1 MKKITLHVLWS
12 LVCLLMSSVDHIQ
25 AQTPVAKNG
34 QLRVIGTK
42 LCNQYGN
49 PIQLRGM
56 STHGIQW
63 YGWGGCLNEA
73 SLDALA
79 YDWGADV
86 LRISL
91 YVQEG
96 GYETDPAGFTA
107 QVNRLI
113 EEATER
119 GMYAL
124 VDWHQLTPGDP
135 NYNLARA
142 KTFFSAI
149 ANQHKNK
156 NNIIYD
162 ICNEPNSGATWAKI
176 KTYADQM
183 IPHIRAIDND
193 AVILVGTHGWSTFGL
208 SGDGSLQDVLNNPLA
223 HPNVMYTFHFYARD
237 HRTAYLNQLNAASDR
252 LPVFV
257 TEFGTQEASGDG
269 PNDFAMAQQFI
280 DLMRNKKIS
289 WTNWNF
295 SDDFR
300 SGAVWQTGTCSN
312 GPWTPAR
319 LKAAGTWIRERILSP
334 ADDFPGGTPVCEPVS
349 ASGNDGNVPTNVLD
363 NNLNTRWSAS
373 GDGQWIQFCL
383 NAATT
388 VSGVQIAFYSGNA
401 RTSSFDILTGSDGIN
416 WTTAAANVVSS
427 GTSLNLETFT
437 FSPRTAKYVRIVGHG
452 NSVNAWN
459 SYTEV
464 KIQTGSGN
472 NQLFT
477 LSPTQDA
484 YVRDGANAT
493 ITHGTT
499 DPAMLM
505 SKVNPTAT
513 TGNNRESYLLF
524 DASAVTGTVNS
535 VELKVYGKVD
545 HTTVTSIPVGVFPV
559 ANTTWT
565 ENTLTWN
572 NRPAS
577 GATALATAAVP
588 GAAFTYV
595 TWDVTNYVRSE
606 ISAGRKIIALAL
618 KSMEANDSRILFNS
632 AEAGSNPPRL
642 LINASAG
649 STQRTIVSA
658 LIDRSTTPA
667 SATGATLQAYPNPFK
682 QNNTIVYK
690 INQGGHVYLSVFDIT
705 GKEVAVL
712 VNGHLPAG
720 SHRAAFEPRHLPA
733 GLYTLKLVH
742 NGKITTAKL
751 VKE

>member
-1 MKKITLHVLWS
+1 MWS
-12 LVCLLMSSVDHIQ
+12 LLCLLTASVSE

-135 NYNLARA
+135 NYNLTRA

-208 SGDGSLQDVLNNPLA
+208 SGDGSLQDVLNNPLTF
-223 HPNVMYTFHFYARD
+223 PNVMYTFHFYARS

-269 PNDFAMAQQFI
+269 QNDFPMAQQFI

-289 WTNWNF
+289 WTNWNY

-300 SGAVWQTGTCSN
+300 SGAVWQTGTCGN
-312 GPWTPAR
+312 GPWTTAR
-319 LKAAGTWIRERILSP
+319 LKAAGLWVRERMLNP
-334 ADDFPGGTPVCEPVS
+334 ADDFPGGTPVCDPVT
-349 ASGNDGNVPTNVLD
+349 ASSNDGNVPANVLD

-388 VSGVQIAFYSGNA
+388 VSGVQIAFYQGNA
-401 RTSSFDILTGSDGIN
+401 RTSSFDIQTSVDGQN
-416 WTTAAANVVSS
+416 FVTAASNVVSS

-437 FSPRTAKYVRIVGHG
+437 FSPRNAKYVRIVGHG

-464 KIQTGSGN
+464 KIQTGGGN
-472 NQLFT
+472 NQLVT
-477 LSPTQDA
+477 LQPTQDA

-499 DPAMLM
+499 DPTLLIA
-505 SKVNPTAT
+505 KVNPTTT

-524 DASAVTGTVNS
+524 DASTITGTVNS

-545 HTTVTSIPVGVFPV
+545 LTTVATIPVGVFSV
-559 ANTTWT
+559 ANTGWT
-565 ENTLTWN
+565 ENAITWN
-572 NRPAS
+572 NKPATGS
-577 GATALATAAVP
+577 TALATANVSS
-588 GAAFTYV
+588 AAFNYV
-595 TWDVTNYVRSE
+595 SWNLTSYVRSE
-606 ISAGRKIIALAL
+606 IAAGRKIIALAL
-618 KSMEANDSRILFNS
+618 KAGQASDSRILFNS
-632 AEAGSNPPRL
+632 AETGNNPPQL
-642 LINASAG
+642 VIETTTG
-649 STQRTIVSA
+649 TQRAIVSS

-667 SATGATLQAYPNPFK
+667 LQAYPNPFR
-682 QNNTIVYK
+682 QNNTIVF
-690 INQGGHVYLSVFDIT
+690 NMEQAGHVYLSVFDIT

-712 VNGHLPAG
+712 VNGKLQAG
-720 SHRAAFEPRHLPA
+720 SHRANFEPRRLPA

-742 NGKITTAKL
+742 NGKITTTKL